1 MSNNFKK
8 IFGIVAEF
16 LGRTDLKDDKGKIT
30 LSEEEKAKLTAEWGE
45 PFVTN
50 FLAKVTE
57 HEASEDTA
65 AVRLAQLET
74 EKATLATTLAQTTAQ
89 VANLQKTVETLM
101 KEDDNTGA
109 EVIPPKT
116 PQANVVAFKPNMNY
130 KHNLAVQKYLAG
142 DAAPFVLGDTIETS
156 ELDAEFGKY
165 VTIAGGNALTE
176 LLQPVM
182 SMQYMTMHMA
192 GTEWKIS
199 RALIDDVVQSF
210 NSKWTPKGKATF
222 TPIVVKNY
230 KHKINVPIVPA
241 EIMESYIAYL
251 KYNEGVTP
259 ENMPIVKYI
268 IDVLIKPKVDQN
280 REMKLIATGEYEEFA
295 PVGGITDGTAG
306 QATGKSMD
314 GYITV
319 LAKAK
324 RDALPVNWL
333 IDDVASLMA
342 LTDEQVVEKMEL
354 ACDSVSDVYQRMNMK
369 IHIDPKLLR
378 KYNRGYRAKYPTTKN
393 EDKNKNTPDDSIFEF
408 APLDGMT
415 GTGVFFITPKENFIH
430 LEEKNSGANKIFLQT
445 QNYEVKVF
453 AEWWEGTGFAV
464 AEAVF
469 AYLPT
474 AQEVGI

>member
-1 MSNNFKK
+1 MNDAIKK
-8 IFGIVAEF
+8 AIAMVAHF
-16 LGRTDLKDDKGKIT
+16 LGKTDLKNKDGKIS
-30 LSEEEKAKLTAEWGE
+30 LSDEDKAKLTEAYGE
-45 PFVTN
+45 KFMES
-50 FLAKVTE
+50 FLSQITE
-57 HEASEDTA
+57 MEVGENTTA
-65 AVRLAQLET
+65 AQLAQL
-74 EKATLATTLAQTTAQ
+74 KAENEANTAKLAELATQN
-89 VANLQKTVETLM
+89 ANLAKTVEVLM
-101 KEDDNTGA
+101 KEDDQSGA
-109 EVIPPKT
+109 TVIPPKT
-116 PQANVVAFKPNMNY
+116 PTANVVAFKPNMNY

-142 DAAPFVLGDTIETS
+142 DAAPFVLGDTIDTT

-306 QATGKSMD
+306 QDTGKSMD

-469 AYLPT
+469 AYLPA